1 MKQAIKFFA
10 PAACLLAIGC
20 GGTHSASITFP
31 FVRVFNGIEGFP
43 SVAVQFHDLSA
54 NLLATSPQVLL
65 GAANALPDSNF
76 VYTLG
81 TATVLDNNGN
91 PLFAGAS
98 VQYAQNNKYTVVACG
113 GSATY
118 ETVVLT
124 DSEVAGPAGT
134 ASVPGGTAPKIAGL
148 KYATIPAAANGAGV
162 DGNGYLAM
170 ADGGATTF
178 SVIFTASGSTTPL
191 FPAQAVTVA
200 DGAYYTDVM
209 YDTATAGV
217 QSATL

>member
-124 DSEVAGPAGT
+124 DSEVAGSAGTVYLRFVDAAALANAAGPVDVYVLPAGT

-178 SVIFTASGSTTPL
+178 SVIFT
-191 FPAQAVTVA
+191 
-200 DGAYYTDVM
+200 
-209 YDTATAGV
+209 
-217 QSATL
+217 